1 MSQKMKPIVH
11 FADFRC
17 SDAENLQQKF
27 ARLLKTAGLG
37 KIDLADK
44 FVAIKLHFGEAG
56 NMSYLRPNWV
66 KTLVDFVR
74 ERGGRP
80 FLTDANTLYVGQ
92 RKHALDHIDIAY
104 ENGFTPFST
113 GCHIIIADG
122 LKGTDDVAVPLPD
135 GKYVKEAYIGRAL
148 VDADVI
154 ISLTHFKCHEMTGI
168 GCAL

>member
-1 MSQKMKPIVH
+1 MNKKKSIVH
-11 FADFRC
+11 LADFRC

-66 KTLVDFVR
+66 KTLVDFVK

-92 RKHALDHIDIAY
+92 RTRSPIW
-104 ENGFTPFST
+104 P
-113 GCHIIIADG
+113 
-122 LKGTDDVAVPLPD
+122 
-135 GKYVKEAYIGRAL
+135 
-148 VDADVI
+148 
-154 ISLTHFKCHEMTGI
+154 
-168 GCAL
+168 